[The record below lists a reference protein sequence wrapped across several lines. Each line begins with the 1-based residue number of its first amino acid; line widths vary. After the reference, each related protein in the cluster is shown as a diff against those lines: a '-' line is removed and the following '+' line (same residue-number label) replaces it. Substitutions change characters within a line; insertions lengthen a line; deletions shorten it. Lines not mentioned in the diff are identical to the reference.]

1 MPIEIREV
9 VIKAQLEKPGD
20 HLNQNQGLNKQ
31 LLEKIKADILKT
43 CLEQL
48 EEKLNQRLFER

>member
-9 VIKAQLEKPGD
+9 VIKAQIEQHDDHNKPIES
-20 HLNQNQGLNKQ
+20 NKR
-31 LLEKIKADILKT
+31 LLEQLKADILKA